1 MKITKIFYF
10 FAALLALNFI
20 APNYFNGYVE
30 AKKALTPA
38 EKKKRNQQIMLISG
52 ITSAL
57 ALLIGAGVGLGI
69 HYKNK
74 NNNGDEKK
82 DKAGAKTTV
91 VAPKN

>member
-74 NNNGDEKK
+74 NNGDEKK
-82 DKAGAKTTV
+82 DKAAAKTTPA
-91 VAPKN
+91 APKN

>member
-38 EKKKRNQQIMLISG
+38 EK
-52 ITSAL
+52 
-57 ALLIGAGVGLGI
+57 
-69 HYKNK
+69 
-74 NNNGDEKK
+74 
-82 DKAGAKTTV
+82 
-91 VAPKN
+91 